1 MANGKKGFQ
10 PGNVVGVR
18 FSATRQPKKTGR
30 KPTLYKQL
38 FNNTSKRFKIELS
51 KEDYYKVIR
60 FLMECTPG
68 ELKKIA
74 KDESTP
80 MWVSNIISA
89 IFTDIKY
96 GKINTLNTFF
106 NRLFGKPTQ
115 TIESEI
121 EGIVN
126 HKFEIDLSV
135 LTDEELL
142 QYNVL
147 LEKIRENSK

>member
-18 FSATRQPKKTGR
+18 FSATRQPKKAGR

-38 FNNTSKRFKIELS
+38 FNNTSKRFEIELS

-68 ELKKIA
+68 ELKRIDE
-74 KDESTP
+74 DESTP

-135 LTDEELL
+135 LTNEELL
-142 QYNVL
+142 QYEAFL
-147 LEKIRENSK
+147 DKMIENSK

>member
-18 FSATRQPKKTGR
+18 FSATRQPKKVGR

-38 FNNTSKRFKIELS
+38 FNNTSKRFEVELS

-60 FLMECTPG
+60 FLMECTPS
-68 ELKKIA
+68 ELKRITE
-74 KDESTP
+74 DESTP

-89 IFTDIKY
+89 IFRDIKY

-135 LTDEELL
+135 LTYEELL
-142 QYNVL
+142 QYEACLN
-147 LEKIRENSK
+147 KMTENIK

>member
-1 MANGKKGFQ
+1 MTNGKKGFQ

-68 ELKKIA
+68 ELKKIS

-142 QYNVL
+142 QYSVL